1 MGVGLSLSSLFRE
14 KVSSL
19 KDYRMK
25 NEIEQNV
32 SYPTGFLSFDFLN
45 GTVIHVKSDD
55 MDFTYNSVGIVDG
68 SMVTVIGRTGCGKT
82 TFIMQSAGEIIRPF
96 ETACIYHDD
105 IEGGIVQSRKE
116 MLLKMKGQELVDH
129 YIARNSGITAENFYE
144 RIKMIHDL
152 KMENREAY
160 EYDTG
165 LYDELGNRIIK
176 LEPTVYILDS
186 LALLMP
192 EKYADEEE
200 LSGQMSTT
208 AAAKTNSSIF
218 RRIIPMLKAANI
230 ILFVVNHITEDV
242 SINPMQRKKAQTA
255 YLKPGESVGGGRVAL
270 YVTNLLIRMDDNT
283 KLKETEGFGVHGIV
297 VEVSILKSR
306 TCAAGRSVN
315 LIFDYDHGFDKELS
329 LLILLKDL
337 GIVNMKG
344 AYMSFANNEEIGK
357 FTNKNFKEKLKDPE
371 FSRVFAEQ
379 ALIGL
384 NMIITK
390 PDEDSLDEDNTV
402 EDISSSILA
411 MNNKMIMKSATA

>member
-1 MGVGLSLSSLFRE
+1 MSALPLATLFRQ
-14 KVSSL
+14 KVNSL

-32 SYPTGFLSFDFLN
+32 SYPTGFLGFDYLN

-82 TFIMQSAGEIIRPF
+82 TWIMQSAGEIIRPF
-96 ETACIYHDD
+96 PTSCIYHDD

-116 MLLKMKGQELVDH
+116 MLLKMRGKELEEH

-165 LYDELGNRIIK
+165 LFDEMGNRIYK

-208 AAAKTNSSIF
+208 AAARTNASIF

-230 ILFVVNHITEDV
+230 ILFVVNHISQKIEV
-242 SINPMQRKKAQTA
+242 SLFSHSKAQTA
-255 YLKPGESVGGGRVAL
+255 YLKQDESVGGGRVAL
-270 YVTNLLIRMDDNT
+270 YVSNLLIRMDDNT

-297 VEVSILKSR
+297 VEVTILKSR

-315 LIFDYDHGFDKELS
+315 LIFDYDRGFDKELS
-329 LLILLKDL
+329 LLILLKEL
-337 GIVNMKG
+337 GVVVMKG
-344 AYMSFANNEEIGK
+344 AYMSFVNNEEIGK
-357 FTNKNFKEKLKDPE
+357 FTNKNFKEKLRDDEE
-371 FSRVFAEQ
+371 FRKVFVEQ

-390 PDEDSLDEDNTV
+390 PEESVFDNNTT
-402 EDISSSILA
+402 DITSDILSI
-411 MNNKMIMKSATA
+411 NNKALATA